1 MARNISVFGL
11 YPTRESVEQGVGWLR
26 AEGFRNT
33 DVSVLF
39 PENAGSKDLALRKS
53 SKAPE
58 GIAVGASS
66 GGIVGGIVGWLAGI
80 GSLAVPGAGPLIAA
94 GPIMT
99 ILAGVGAG
107 GTAGGILGGL
117 VGCGMPEYEAKRYK
131 GRVRRPGILLSV
143 HCDNSEWANK
153 ARAVIKQTGGEDV
166 STASEEKADFASN
179 VKPLPLSRPG
189 IQNDY
194 PPVRISNLFVREVM
208 TGSVETLDAETL
220 VEDALARMRRSRV
233 TFLPVQS
240 GTEVVGIVTDQDLS
254 ERVRTP
260 GYDPGRTT
268 VKSVMTTDY
277 GYCFENQE
285 AAEAAKILKNGRFSA
300 LLVLDHEKRLVGV
313 LSAQDVSARAAA
325 RG

>member
-39 PENAGSKDLALRKS
+39 PENAGSKDLALKKCN
-53 SKAPE
+53 KAPE

-66 GGIVGGIVGWLAGI
+66 GGVVGGTVGWLAGI
-80 GSLAVPGAGPLIAA
+80 GALAIPGVAPFVAA
-94 GPIMT
+94 GPVMAL
-99 ILAGVGAG
+99 LAGVGAG
-107 GTAGGILGGL
+107 GTVGGILGGL
-117 VGCGMPEYEAKRYK
+117 IGCSFPEYEARRYQ
-131 GRVRRPGILLSV
+131 GRMRKPGILLSV
-143 HCDNSEWANK
+143 HCDNPEWAKK
-153 ARAVIKQTGGEDV
+153 ARSVIKQTGGEDV
-166 STASEEKADFASN
+166 SSASEEKADFATSP
-179 VKPLPLSRPG
+179 KPLPLSRPG
-189 IQNDY
+189 THTDH
-194 PPVRISNLFVREVM
+194 PPVRIANLFVRDVM
-208 TGSVETLDAETL
+208 TANVETIDAETL
-220 VEDALARMRRSRV
+220 VDDAVAKMRRSKV
-233 TFLPVQS
+233 TFLPVQT

-254 ERVRTP
+254 ERVRAP
-260 GYDPGRTT
+260 GYDPGHTT

-285 AAEAAKILKNGRFSA
+285 AAEAGKILRNGRYSA
-300 LLVLDHEKRLVGV
+300 LLVLDHDKRLVGV